1 MTERIRVKGDSGV
14 LVWVVLV
21 AALAVVLAVA
31 GYFFFRE
38 QPRDVL
44 PQAAPVFQGTTGV
57 NVAKASFRLYF
68 PSDDGASLLE
78 ETRDVH
84 ESSDKAVQ
92 VREVVSEI
100 LRGPLKEGLVS
111 SFPAG
116 SRVKNVFI
124 DSSGT
129 AYVNFSRELQADF
142 PGGAWTETL
151 AIYSLTNT
159 LVVNFPEIKQV
170 QILVEG
176 DVPET
181 LAGHI
186 DISRPFTPRLALNK
200 EQG

>member
-1 MTERIRVKGDSGV
+1 MTERIRVKGESGV

-38 QPRDVL
+38 QTPDKL
-44 PQAAPVFQGTTGV
+44 PQVAPAFQGQTSFQG
-57 NVAKASFRLYF
+57 AKASFKLYF
-68 PSDDGASLLE
+68 PSDDGTVLLA
-78 ETRDVH
+78 ETRDVR
-84 ESSDKAVQ
+84 ESPDKSVQ
-92 VREVVSEI
+92 IREVVSEL
-100 LRGPLKEGLVS
+100 LRGPMKEGLVS

-129 AYVNFSRELQADF
+129 AYVNFSRELQSDF

-159 LVVNFPEIKQV
+159 LAINFPEVKQV

-176 DVPET
+176 GVPET

-200 EQG
+200 EQ

>member
-1 MTERIRVKGDSGV
+1 M
-14 LVWVVLV
+14 WVVLV

-38 QPRDVL
+38 KPSANL
-44 PQAAPVFQGTTGV
+44 PQAAPGFQGATGIG
-57 NVAKASFRLYF
+57 AKASFKLYF

-78 ETRDVH
+78 ETREVR
-84 ESSDKAVQ
+84 ESSDNAAQ
-92 VREVVSEI
+92 VRGVVAEI
-100 LRGPLKEGLVS
+100 LRGPMKEGLVS

-129 AYVNFSRELQADF
+129 AYVNFSREIQADF

-159 LVVNFPEIKQV
+159 LVVNFPEVKQV

-176 DVPET
+176 VVPET

-186 DISRPFTPRLALNK
+186 DISRPFAPRLALDK
-200 EQG
+200 EQ

>member
-1 MTERIRVKGDSGV
+1 MTDRIRVKSDSGV

-21 AALAVVLAVA
+21 AVLAVVLAVA

-38 QPRDVL
+38 QSPNKL
-44 PQAAPVFQGTTGV
+44 PQAAPAFQGQTSVQG
-57 NVAKASFRLYF
+57 AKASFKLYF
-68 PSDDGASLLE
+68 PSSDGAVLLS
-78 ETRDVH
+78 ETRDVL
-84 ESSDKAVQ
+84 ESSDKSVQ
-92 VREVVSEI
+92 IREVVSEL
-100 LRGPLKEGLVS
+100 LRGPMKEGLVS
-111 SFPAG
+111 SFPVG

-159 LVVNFPEIKQV
+159 LAVNFPEVKQV

-200 EQG
+200 EQ

>member
-1 MTERIRVKGDSGV
+1 MTGRIRVKPQTGV

-21 AALAVVLAVA
+21 AALAVILAVA
-31 GYFFFRE
+31 GYLFFRE
-38 QPRDVL
+38 QATGKL
-44 PQAAPVFQGTTGV
+44 PQAAPAFQGQTSVQG
-57 NVAKASFRLYF
+57 AKASFKLYF
-68 PSDDGASLLE
+68 PSSDGVALLA
-78 ETRDVH
+78 ETRDIR
-84 ESSDKAVQ
+84 ESSDKSLQ
-92 VREVVSEI
+92 MRYVVSA
-100 LRGPLKEGLVS
+100 LLMGPMKEGLVS

-116 SRVKNVFI
+116 SRVKNVLI
-124 DSSGT
+124 DPSGT

-159 LVVNFPEIKQV
+159 LAINFPEVKQV

-176 DVPET
+176 IVPET

-200 EQG
+200 EQ

>member
-1 MTERIRVKGDSGV
+1 M

-21 AALAVVLAVA
+21 AALAVILAVA

-38 QPRDVL
+38 QTPDKH
-44 PQAAPVFQGTTGV
+44 PQAVPAFQGQTSIQG
-57 NVAKASFRLYF
+57 AKATFKLYF
-68 PSDDGASLLE
+68 PSSDGAVLLA
-78 ETRDVH
+78 ETRDVR

-92 VREVVSEI
+92 IREVVSEL

-129 AYVNFSRELQADF
+129 AYVNFSRELQSDF

-159 LVVNFPEIKQV
+159 LAINFPEVKQV

-176 DVPET
+176 GVPET

-200 EQG
+200 EQ

>member
-1 MTERIRVKGDSGV
+1 MTERIRVKSESGV

-38 QPRDVL
+38 QTPNNL
-44 PQAAPVFQGTTGV
+44 PQAAPVFQGQTSFQG
-57 NVAKASFRLYF
+57 AKASFTLYF
-68 PSDDGASLLE
+68 PSSDGAVLLA

-84 ESSDKAVQ
+84 ESPDKAAQ
-92 VREVVSEI
+92 IREVVSEL
-100 LRGPLKEGLVS
+100 LRGPMKEGLVS

-159 LVVNFPEIKQV
+159 LAINFPEVKQV

-176 DVPET
+176 SVPET

-186 DISRPFTPRLALNK
+186 DISRPFAPRLALNK
-200 EQG
+200 EQ

>member
-1 MTERIRVKGDSGV
+1 MTERIRLKGESGM
-14 LVWVVLV
+14 LVWVLLV
-21 AALAVVLAVA
+21 AALAIVLAVA

-38 QPRDVL
+38 QNTGKL
-44 PQAAPVFQGTTGV
+44 PQAAPAFQGQTSILGPKV
-57 NVAKASFRLYF
+57 SFKLYF
-68 PSDDGASLLE
+68 PSSDGATLLAE
-78 ETRDVH
+78 PRDVR
-84 ESSDKAVQ
+84 EFQDKSIQ
-92 VREVVSEI
+92 VREVVSEL

-116 SRVKNVFI
+116 SRVKNVFT
-124 DSSGT
+124 DPSGT

-159 LVVNFPEIKQV
+159 LAINFPEVKQV

-176 DVPET
+176 AVPET

-186 DISRPFTPRLALNK
+186 DISRPFAPRLALNK
-200 EQG
+200 EQ